1 MSTRRGAH
9 QLDVTTV
16 GDDVWRVITSFL
28 VSNEVR
34 PPRLNAEPMDVDA
47 EVGASLRDTLPRLER
62 MEIQIKD
69 NDHEEDERA
78 RLRQLRAIRSVCR
91 AFRETVTYATL
102 RQLTL
107 RSEWCL
113 RLPADLGTAFAG
125 VECVSINPTGPTRP
139 GSEIIPS
146 ALRSLPRLREL
157 DLENT
162 TFSVLPSWFRDLA
175 LDRFTV
181 CYPVLAIGEEA
192 AWDYTWE
199 ADERALPPSLSILR
213 HSPCNT
219 RTNLE
224 HVRRLPHLRE
234 LEIGFD
240 TRPPHWFAA
249 DLGQLRRL
257 RTYCCAI
264 TAWAPQ
270 LAEMRLEAVCFDVD
284 KPGDAQGAIE
294 AALDLMVGPGSVC
307 GETIRELNL
316 RGQRLLRVPD
326 SFRPLRLRSLNLGQC
341 NIRELPE
348 WIGELPLVVLNL
360 TRNEKLR
367 ALPASLRTVTTL
379 RVLYLGE
386 TSLEGGLYVLV
397 DGRYSSLSPREIER
411 RNSELYGI
419 SEALPELRLRLHQ
432 FKWNGDFRE
441 CVSRVWW
448 HARCGFHW
456 TDHRFFRRAE

>member
-1 MSTRRGAH
+1 MDTRRGAH

-16 GDDVWRVITSFL
+16 GDDVWRVVASFL

-34 PPRLNAEPMDVDA
+34 PRALNEEPMDVDA
-47 EVGASLRDTLPRLER
+47 EVGASLRDTLLHLESQ
-62 MEIQIKD
+62 EFQFKD
-69 NDHEEDERA
+69 NDHEGNERA

-107 RSEWCL
+107 RSDWCL

-125 VECVSINPTGPTRP
+125 VESVSINARGGFGPTRS

-157 DLENT
+157 QLEYT

-175 LDRFTV
+175 LDQFTV
-181 CYPVLAIGEEA
+181 CYPVHREGAD
-192 AWDYTWE
+192 WDCTWE

-219 RTNLE
+219 GTNLE
-224 HVRRLPHLRE
+224 HVRRLPHLCE
-234 LEIGFD
+234 LQIGFD
-240 TRPPHWFAA
+240 TWPTHWFAA
-249 DLGQLRRL
+249 ELGQLRRF

-264 TAWAPQ
+264 TAWAPH
-270 LAEMRLEAVCFDVD
+270 LAQMRLEAVCFDVD
-284 KPGDAQGAIE
+284 QPGDTQGSIE

-307 GETIRELNL
+307 GETLRELRL
-316 RGQRLLRVPD
+316 RGQGLLRVPD
-326 SFRPLRLRSLNLGQC
+326 SFRPLRLRSLNLEEC
-341 NIRELPE
+341 NIRELPQ

-360 TRNEKLR
+360 SRNEKLR

-379 RVLYLGE
+379 RLLYLE
-386 TSLEGGLYVLV
+386 MTSLEGGRRFVLV
-397 DGRYSSLSPREIER
+397 DGQYGSLTDREIQR

-419 SEALPELRLRLHQ
+419 SEALPDLRLRLHTEC
-432 FKWNGDFRE
+432 GDYRE
-441 CVSRVWW
+441 CVGRIWW
-448 HARCGFHW
+448 HARCGAHW
-456 TDHRFFRRAE
+456 TDPRFFS